1 MELRQIQYFIQL
13 YKDLNI
19 TKASKN
25 LYISQQGL
33 SKSVSRLEEELGFSL
48 FDRRT
53 SGVVPTKEADALFSH
68 FNKISN
74 SYHELLLAIDN
85 IRQNRVLK
93 IAAYHGFALSCSK
106 DLLSGYRTFYPQSKI
121 RYQEK
126 NNSDIPSQLF
136 YQQADIA
143 FMRAPI
149 PAALSSLHLF
159 HKEPVHLVMDRRNPL
174 ASRPAIHLHDLHNQE
189 LLLLD
194 NMEDF
199 NTTILKQTSKKGI
212 ACQVHDTADMNEF
225 LHILHGSP
233 LIGFVSRRMYQYHDF
248 QEIAFVPFASSEYEQ
263 YPELMMET
271 HLVIP
276 ADITP
281 DEAAQQFIDYI
292 IQRTLLNH

>member
-53 SGVVPTKEADALFSH
+53 SGVVPTKEADTLFQH
-68 FNKISN
+68 FNKIAN

-106 DLLSGYRTFYPQSKI
+106 DLLSGYRTFYPQSEI

-126 NNSDIPSQLF
+126 NNHDIPEQLL
-136 YQQADIA
+136 YQQADLA
-143 FMRAPI
+143 FMQAPI
-149 PAALSSLHLF
+149 PETLSSLHLL
-159 HKEPVHLVMDRRNPL
+159 HKEPVHLVMDRRHPL
-174 ASRPAIHLHDLHNQE
+174 AAKKAISLRELHNQN

-194 NMEDF
+194 SMEDF
-199 NTTILKQTSKKGI
+199 NNTILKQAAKKEISCQIQDTVGI
-212 ACQVHDTADMNEF
+212 NEF
-225 LHILHGSP
+225 LHLLHGSS
-233 LIGFVSRRMYQYHDF
+233 LIGFSSRRLYQYHSF
-248 QEIAFVPFASSEYEQ
+248 QEIVFLPFTSGEYEKN
-263 YPELMMET
+263 PTLMMET

-276 ADITP
+276 ADTVP
-281 DEAAQQFIDYI
+281 DKTAQQFIDYI
-292 IQRTLLNH
+292 MQKTLLNH